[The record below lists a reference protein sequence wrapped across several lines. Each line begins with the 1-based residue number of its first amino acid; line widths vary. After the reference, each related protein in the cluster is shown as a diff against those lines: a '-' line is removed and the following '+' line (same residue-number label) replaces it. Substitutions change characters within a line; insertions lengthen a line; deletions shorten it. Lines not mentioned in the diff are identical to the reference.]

1 VSILSKIWNKQSSVQ
16 KKTEAVYKEYL
27 PTIRRRCRKILR
39 EEHLVE
45 DALQEIFSIIFRY
58 IEQYRGVPE
67 DILPWLYKITMTQ
80 CLQVL
85 EKEKRWFAPLQAAL
99 EEGHQSFSN
108 QLGPSSVEEHMAA
121 LQLMEHLPQQQREVL
136 LHRHVSGMTQEE
148 IAEVMGITR
157 NQVRLYLSIASEKG
171 KRLLN
176 EKG

>member
-1 VSILSKIWNKQSSVQ
+1 
-16 KKTEAVYKEYL
+16 
-27 PTIRRRCRKILR
+27 
-39 EEHLVE
+39 
-45 DALQEIFSIIFRY
+45 
-58 IEQYRGVPE
+58 
-67 DILPWLYKITMTQ
+67 
-80 CLQVL
+80 
-85 EKEKRWFAPLQAAL
+85 
-99 EEGHQSFSN
+99 
-108 QLGPSSVEEHMAA
+108 MAA